1 MSKPAE
7 YFDRRM
13 ICVGVAVDY
22 GANAAFLMEYFSFW
36 TKQNIANGTNYYD
49 GAYWSYNKMS
59 TFTDL
64 FPFMSFKQVRSAL
77 DKLKETGLI
86 QIGNYNKSKF
96 DRTNWYALTEKG
108 FDAVGLDYPPKP
120 PEDVDF
126 QNQENGDAPEGK
138 TEMPCKTL
146 PNAPEGKPIPVIDPY
161 IEPISNNNIRTQDSN
176 SLLRENAR
184 AHARENLQPIPFTPP
199 AILDRQQRTGKR
211 QPLTVDEQ
219 EKATEWFEDFWD
231 VYPKKQGKVEARLAW
246 LRLDYDTE
254 LYANIIQTV
263 ARFKAI
269 RRDWQKAGGRYV
281 PMPENFLIN
290 ERWKDEVAEEPALDF
305 DRPMDLATAGALL
318 EEEWRRQN
326 AAFGKTGGD
335 SGKVQGEIPQLGD
348 YL

>member
-1 MSKPAE
+1 MNATSVIRCEKARGN
-7 YFDRRM
+7 FSM
-13 ICVGVAVDY
+13 IS
-22 GANAAFLMEYFSFW
+22 N
-36 TKQNIANGTNYYD
+36 
-49 GAYWSYNKMS
+49 
-59 TFTDL
+59 
-64 FPFMSFKQVRSAL
+64 
-77 DKLKETGLI
+77 
-86 QIGNYNKSKF
+86 
-96 DRTNWYALTEKG
+96 
-108 FDAVGLDYPPKP
+108 VGLRDKRLDMRARGLLAFCLALPDNWEYSIKGLAAVSGESEGKIRASLQELEKCGYLTRTRVRNAKGQIAGMCYTLREEPL
-120 PEDVDF
+120 PEDFANCSAAENHKGKKPCVENPHVENPHVDNLP
-126 QNQENGDAPEGK
+126 QIK
-138 TEMPCKTL
+138 TNLIKTKL
-146 PNAPEGKPIPVIDPY
+146 N
-161 IEPISNNNIRTQDSN
+161 NNNIRTQDSN
-176 SLLRENAR
+176 SLLRENA
-184 AHARENLQPIPFTPP
+184 HARGNLQPIPFTPP

-263 ARFKAI
+263 ERFKAI

>member
-1 MSKPAE
+1 MNMEHSFDVDIAAKYGMAE
-7 YFDRRM
+7 AVILKHLYYWVQKNALNGENFCNGRYWTFNSIKAFSGIFKYCSERQIRYILKKLKDQGLILIENHSENPYDRRLWYTLTDKGLELFEGQK
-13 ICVGVAVDY
+13 CQH
-22 GANAAFLMEYFSFW
+22 AFDKNVKSHL
-36 TKQNIANGTNYYD
+36 TNLSND
-49 GAYWSYNKMS
+49 N
-59 TFTDL
+59 
-64 FPFMSFKQVRSAL
+64 
-77 DKLKETGLI
+77 
-86 QIGNYNKSKF
+86 N
-96 DRTNWYALTEKG
+96 
-108 FDAVGLDYPPKP
+108 
-120 PEDVDF
+120 
-126 QNQENGDAPEGK
+126 
-138 TEMPCKTL
+138 TL
-146 PNAPEGKPIPVIDPY
+146 
-161 IEPISNNNIRTQDSN
+161 NNNPYLTDVKPDINTQSART
-176 SLLRENAR
+176 REA
-184 AHARENLQPIPFTPP
+184 NLQPIPFTPP

-246 LRLDYDTE
+246 LRLDYDAE
-254 LYANIIQTV
+254 LYENIIQAV
-263 ARFKAI
+263 KRFKAI